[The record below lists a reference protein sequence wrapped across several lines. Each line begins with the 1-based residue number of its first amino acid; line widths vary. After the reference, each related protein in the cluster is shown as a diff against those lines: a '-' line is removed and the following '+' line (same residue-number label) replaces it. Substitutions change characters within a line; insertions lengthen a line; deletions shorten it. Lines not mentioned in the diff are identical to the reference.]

1 MLFAIAW
8 ILPIA
13 EAADPDPVCQPGEQS
28 VCQASS
34 AYGLLAGYSPTTN
47 IADVALLDLDVRN
60 LGNATDDVLALSIY
74 ETGLNYSLQAKLP
87 TGPLDLRALSTQAKG
102 TMFDCAVGC
111 PLKHYQ
117 MYFGIPPPQPPPPP
131 RLRHRVTPAP
141 PTSPSPPVL
150 DPLDPFRTDYYGDHD
165 YADKW
170 VRGAI
175 LQTST
180 AFTKAKADADFRR
193 GGVDESKL
201 TSNSN
206 TLELDPLLPWRW
218 EDLNKAASQGATL
231 LTTWMW
237 SIGAQALTLA
247 LAYSQPRSYP

>member
-13 EAADPDPVCQPGEQS
+13 EAADPVVCQPGEQS

-47 IADVALLDLDVRN
+47 ISDVALIDLNVRN
-60 LGNATDDVLALSIY
+60 LGNATDHVLALSIY

-87 TGPLDLRALSTQAKG
+87 TGLLDLRALSTQAKG

-117 MYFGIPPPQPPPPP
+117 MYFGIPPPPPPLNRLPLYFCAIAL
-131 RLRHRVTPAP
+131 RLRHRLHPRP
-141 PTSPSPPVL
+141 PPVL

-180 AFTKAKADADFRR
+180 AFSKAKADADFSS

-201 TSNSN
+201 TSNTNS
-206 TLELDPLLPWRW
+206 LEFDPLLPWRW

-247 LAYSQPRSYP
+247 LAYS

>member
-13 EAADPDPVCQPGEQS
+13 EAADPVVCQPGEQS

-47 IADVALLDLDVRN
+47 ISDVALIDLDVRN

-131 RLRHRVTPAP
+131 RLRHRLTPLP
-141 PTSPSPPVL
+141 LPWIHVL
-150 DPLDPFRTDYYGDHD
+150 DMQRMILCNDSVGTCFENNVAAFGHGCGSPDSSLIPSLGLRLP
-165 YADKW
+165 
-170 VRGAI
+170 GASASLGANSLPVI
-175 LQTST
+175 RL
-180 AFTKAKADADFRR
+180 RR
-193 GGVDESKL
+193 PAIS
-201 TSNSN
+201 
-206 TLELDPLLPWRW
+206 LL
-218 EDLNKAASQGATL
+218 
-231 LTTWMW
+231 
-237 SIGAQALTLA
+237 
-247 LAYSQPRSYP
+247 